1 MIVYHP
7 EIVSLVC
14 ENSLNGP
21 FLHLSLV
28 TLHLPS
34 PDLRSGDALSC

>member
-1 MIVYHP
+1 MINYYH

-14 ENSLNGP
+14 ENSQNSP

-34 PDLRSGDALSC
+34 PELRSGDVLS